1 MMNTRRGKGQLQFSG
16 AEITALAVS
25 FVLTSTFVFL
35 LGFYVGK
42 KNAAEHVPRD
52 ERVARIPVDDFSKYA
67 RPAAGTAESSGPDAR
82 STEDAPPSAPVHRN
96 GAHAKG
102 EAGRAEA
109 AAQTKPDAAPA
120 HGDAARTGAATGT
133 PEAVAAAGD
142 KAEAAGKARSPLTDD
157 AAKATAAPVKADAA
171 ATGADSAADRK
182 AEAKAAKAAAKA
194 AEAKAAEA
202 RAAEEKAEDKSAKPD
217 EDDQKTSAGGY
228 TVQVLATRKQADAEA
243 LVKKLAARGY
253 GAYIKRVSDGHT
265 SWYRV
270 RVGSYGA
277 FGEART
283 MADHCRRELGLEQAF
298 VSTQ

>member
-1 MMNTRRGKGQLQFSG
+1 MSSLPAGRSHQSVGRTVKRRMDTRRGRRQLQFTG
-16 AEITALAVS
+16 AEMTALAIS

-67 RPAAGTAESSGPDAR
+67 RPAAG
-82 STEDAPPSAPVHRN
+82 
-96 GAHAKG
+96 
-102 EAGRAEA
+102 
-109 AAQTKPDAAPA
+109 AAQTAPAEGDDATLPHKAAARAKTEAGGADGAAEPKSDAAVASAPQA
-120 HGDAARTGAATGT
+120 GESRAKVAQDGAASATAPARAG
-133 PEAVAAAGD
+133 AAD
-142 KAEAAGKARSPLTDD
+142 KAEAAGGARASEE
-157 AAKATAAPVKADAA
+157 AAKAA
-171 ATGADSAADRK
+171 ADSAAAQK
-182 AEAKAAKAAAKA
+182 AETRAAAAKA

-202 RAAEEKAEDKSAKPD
+202 RAAEKTPD
-217 EDDQKTSAGGY
+217 EEDRKTSGGGY

-243 LVKKLAARGY
+243 LVKKLSARGY
-253 GAYIKRVSDGHT
+253 GAYIKRVSDGHA

-270 RVGSYGA
+270 RVGSYGG

-283 MADHCRRELGLEQAF
+283 MADHCRRDLGLEQAF